1 MFKFKVLEKKDSKME
16 SIIEKSGIKTTF
28 TLSEVLN
35 HLEHVKK
42 TLNNTQVQLNTEA
55 MQDELAIKLVPE
67 IATLPEDKWQII
79 ESYAQRKLDKEEK
92 LKLIDVCNE
101 TIKTYSDVSA
111 KVSELLEI
119 EDTEKEFNEYILEE
133 MKK

>member
-16 SIIEKSGIKTTF
+16 SLIEKSGIKTTF

-42 TLNNTQVQLNTEA
+42 TLNNTQTQLNTED

-67 IATLPEDKWQII
+67 IANLPQDKWQIV
-79 ESYAQRKLDKEEK
+79 ESYAQRKLDREEK

-119 EDTEKEFNEYILEE
+119 EDTEKEFNEYILNE
-133 MKK
+133 MNK